1 MQLFHESKFILNA
14 LVNFWQFRG
23 ISQLGHIHCEEH
35 QVSQKWEKIKITQS
49 IIRVEGNIAAREQE
63 SQKGVLQYQLYS
75 LNLMNV
81 FALFKQL
88 FLLLYL
94 PRYVSEKQSN
104 EEFQKACIHLKRK
117 LIDKIFHNE
126 LCAK

>member
-1 MQLFHESKFILNA
+1 MFLPSFCDSWINCMQLFHESKFILNA

-75 LNLMNV
+75 LNLMKM
-81 FALFKQL
+81 FALFK
-88 FLLLYL
+88 
-94 PRYVSEKQSN
+94 
-104 EEFQKACIHLKRK
+104 
-117 LIDKIFHNE
+117 
-126 LCAK
+126 